1 MNRLSKERMQ
11 GGCQAT
17 RSAVPSHSIVP
28 VRWLGSP
35 RLSIYTSNS
44 VKISSFRVQALQP
57 THAIITEQELVFV
70 RPEHTHGPTRLTCL
84 CKLLQSRVFL
94 LRDDNALETTLAS
107 TKASP
112 IRTKRRLTL
121 RDP

>member
-17 RSAVPSHSIVP
+17 HSAVPSHSIVP

-35 RLSIYTSNS
+35 RLSIYSPNS
-44 VKISSFRVQALQP
+44 VKVSSFRVQALQP

-70 RPEHTHGPTRLTCL
+70 RPGHTHRPTRSTPL
-84 CKLLQSRVFL
+84 CKLLQSRIFL
-94 LRDDNALETTLAS
+94 PRDERLSKLR
-107 TKASP
+107 
-112 IRTKRRLTL
+112 
-121 RDP
+121 